1 MGYDLER
8 KLREAQDEL
17 EYQNTLSRQG
27 EAESRR
33 LATNRY
39 VDDDWLGF
47 DDGRPGMSW
56 SPFGGLHF
64 GNWGGMPVEV
74 WWRVAP
80 YILFGLIGF
89 GLWAWN
95 SCQGSIP
102 PASTSTGHP
111 PAAGST
117 QQP

>member
-17 EYQNTLSRQG
+17 EYQETLTRQG

-39 VDDDWLGF
+39 VDDDWVGF
-47 DDGRPGMSW
+47 DDGRPGLSW
-56 SPFGGLHF
+56 SPFGGIHF
-64 GNWGGMPVEV
+64 GNFGGMPVEV
-74 WWRVAP
+74 FWRVAP
-80 YILFGLIGF
+80 YFILGLIGF

-95 SCQGSIP
+95 SCHSTAP
-102 PASTSTGHP
+102 PAP
-111 PAAGST
+111 NAAIQQPAASTT